1 MAMLDYIRKMTLAGA
16 GLAIMTTE
24 KIQELMEELVKKGE
38 MTEKEAREAVSDF
51 VEKSRQARKDLE
63 DKIEQMAKDLLN
75 RMNIPTRKEIDEI
88 KERLA
93 SLEKKGKSRG

>member
-24 KIQELMEELVKKGE
+24 KIQEIMEELVKKGE
-38 MTEKEAREAVSDF
+38 MTEKEARDAVNEF
-51 VEKSRQARKDLE
+51 VEKSKQARKDLE
-63 DKIEQMAKDLLN
+63 DKIEQMATSLLN
-75 RMNIPTRKEIDEI
+75 RMNAPTRQEIEEI

-93 SLEKKGKSRG
+93 RLEKAVKSK